1 MRATGSGDSGIS
13 GSGVSP
19 PGVHIGEAVPNSGL
33 GATLTAACSSK
44 GCLCCS
50 KNVCSFLGMKSRQS
64 RSWLYLT
71 GMAEQGGGVSQKM
84 ALLSEMIA

>member
-1 MRATGSGDSGIS
+1 MRATGSGDSEIS
-13 GSGVSP
+13 GSGVSLA
-19 PGVHIGEAVPNSGL
+19 GVHAGEAVPNSEL

-44 GCLCCS
+44 GCLCFS
-50 KNVCSFLGMKSRQS
+50 KNVCSFLGMKSCQS

-84 ALLSEMIA
+84 TLLSEMIA